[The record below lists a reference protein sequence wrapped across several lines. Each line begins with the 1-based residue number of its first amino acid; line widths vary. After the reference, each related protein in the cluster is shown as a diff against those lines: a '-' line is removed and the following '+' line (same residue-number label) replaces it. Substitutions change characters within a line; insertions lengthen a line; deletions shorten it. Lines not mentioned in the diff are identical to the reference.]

1 MKIKSF
7 MTMMVAAAAFMF
19 GVSSCGSDDDDKS
32 EASLAAQVVGSYTG
46 EEILTVSGEDTP
58 SSKTYVFTNSDATS
72 VDMTIPPMGDEGGMS
87 LPMLFVKGI
96 ALTKNGNTITGNLA
110 SYSGTVTN
118 DSGVE
123 KAYTLSN
130 ITLIFSGNTVV
141 ATYTLKY
148 GNMPFNFTG
157 KFTGKQ

>member
-7 MTMMVAAAAFMF
+7 MMMMVAAAAVVL

-32 EASLAAQVVGSYTG
+32 EASLAEQVVGSYTG
-46 EEILTVSGEDTP
+46 EEIMTVSGEKTP
-58 SSKTYVFTNSDATS
+58 SNKTYVFTNSDTKS
-72 VDMTIPPMGDEGGMS
+72 VDMTIPPTNDEGGMQ
-87 LPMLFVKGI
+87 LPALLVKGI
-96 ALTKNGNTITGNLA
+96 TLKKNGNTILGTLV

-118 DSGVE
+118 ASGAE
-123 KAYTLSN
+123 KAYTVSDIALAF
-130 ITLIFSGNTVV
+130 TDNTVI

-157 KFTGKQ
+157 LFTGKK